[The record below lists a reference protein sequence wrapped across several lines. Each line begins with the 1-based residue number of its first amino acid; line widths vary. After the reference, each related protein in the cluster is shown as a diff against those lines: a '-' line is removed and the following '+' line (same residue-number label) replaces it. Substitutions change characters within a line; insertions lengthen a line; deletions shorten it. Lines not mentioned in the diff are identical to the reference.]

1 MVPNHTG
8 QLFWLTNIRNW
19 KIVLMET
26 ILASANTIKN
36 TKCYRNIIYQD
47 EKRQNQPRTNEQRV
61 LLQFLVIS
69 FWDYKLQFQINL
81 GHLCFKR
88 NKTVQNNP
96 WKIMLWH
103 IPSTNQEKS
112 VTFSRPKG
120 SLLTGINKLKT
131 TQGRESFLER
141 HTYV

>member
-1 MVPNHTG
+1 
-8 QLFWLTNIRNW
+8 
-19 KIVLMET
+19 MET
-26 ILASANTIKN
+26 IISASANTIKN
-36 TKCYRNIIYQD
+36 RKCYRNIIYQD

-61 LLQFLVIS
+61 LLQFLMIS

-81 GHLCFKR
+81 GHLCLKR

-96 WKIMLWH
+96 SKIMLWH

-112 VTFSRPKG
+112 VAFSRPK
-120 SLLTGINKLKT
+120 SLLLTGIDKLKT

>member
-1 MVPNHTG
+1 
-8 QLFWLTNIRNW
+8 
-19 KIVLMET
+19 MET
-26 ILASANTIKN
+26 IISASANTIKN
-36 TKCYRNIIYQD
+36 RKCYRNIIYQD

-61 LLQFLVIS
+61 LLQFLLIS

-81 GHLCFKR
+81 GHLCLKR

-96 WKIMLWH
+96 SKIMLWH

-112 VTFSRPKG
+112 VAFSRPK
-120 SLLTGINKLKT
+120 SLLLTGIDKLKT